1 MVDDANRQDVR
12 QPNDGK
18 EANKKLTAESL
29 SDEQLE
35 MIAGAWDDLRNSNT
49 PMADLCE
56 AMSQSKLFDF
66 TSKYNTNN
74 LELRAIASS
83 ARETLEARHLAQR
96 NARKQE
102 LQHILDAVDSKLTY
116 ADKRTALSDLLG
128 FRTIYDMNISDIDHF
143 LADARKELEEIEAN
157 ESQGSQSAD
166 DEQTTA
172 GGNTSSQVN
181 NQNSGQS
188 AGGNITPSVSGPGRR
203 IATRGARP
211 LEHDLTLTF
220 IDQTHDAIAAARDA
234 AESRRRDELQEGGRL
249 KRFLKRIWM
258 GENGVFGAYYLE
270 KYKKE
275 ALETISQEND
285 VLAHVSDED
294 GRRRAQLATIYRFQ
308 SEYEESIHTD
318 AGERRTKLDDSSK
331 FSGGVKDLIR
341 RYVEDEI
348 TDPEA
353 LEEERGR
360 LLQEL
365 SDSEGKEAVGEGK
378 VRIDN
383 LLDISEQVKAM
394 VDHGESLDRV
404 LGSMNVYVGESR
416 SNVRSESELS
426 KTERV
431 IERLKRTKVGS
442 LVSPEVIGLSAA
454 VALGMARA
462 GRGTLMRAA
471 GVTLAPG
478 VLGGIFSAFREH
490 ARVKQERTI
499 HSREMAQGKRYEL
512 GVRREEMEATRYETI
527 EANALSRMLEDLL
540 VVNESDEEGAEN
552 AQNAYETIASVE
564 ARIQL
569 SDKRNIDLISYS
581 SVTEIELE
589 RQRLD
594 VARARAK
601 IMLGSRIDNL
611 SKEYRDQLG
620 ITEEMSV
627 DEALEQFTGPV
638 VELNSD
644 IDAKD
649 RAFRSLRRRRVAKA
663 AAVGAATSLAVG
675 VGIQEAAAF
684 ADPSYDGILER
695 VVDPE
700 TSSTDGRQTLLEGL
714 VNAQPGSIERTEPSA
729 VYESHTIG
737 SSGGQIEIPRGYSV
751 AENTDGT
758 ISIEAPDGSRLAD
771 GLMLDDQ
778 GHLTPSSLEALR
790 EKGVVSTDLG
800 QVIEHASTVT
810 KEVSVD
816 EYNQQHAKDLTHV
829 KRDFWYDNSTSPYD
843 KNELGLWWG
852 GTNGNGVGPEGG
864 IQMSVSSMTEGE
876 SRYNGHNVSWSESAQ
891 EGKIKLAISAS
902 RDTQSMVYM
911 VDVNPDGTIDIPADS
926 PAAKFFSVD
935 ASGQTEFRG
944 AYAELAEVH
953 ETREGVT
960 HIRPLATEVG
970 SNSIKAIA
978 TETTETT
985 VEHVPRLK
993 LTPPAVEHLIS
1004 EKEVEGFGAPGFVPR
1019 RSLERTQRTASRL
1032 PDYDDSVK
1040 ERLRRLRESTLRP
1053 NSTNHDSDGAGYG
1066 NLNYNNPNK
1075 RGRWYQERSP
1085 RLQQDPDAELETGE
1099 ELDFYYNQQI
1109 NSRGKEYIA
1118 EIDERIDD
1126 NEVLRDMDKNTR
1138 AIVVMPVHA
1147 SEESNNIYK
1156 TLSLYSQ
1163 QDEESKSQ
1171 SVILMNLNWIDR
1183 EKDSP
1188 EKAAGIQKTLDEIE
1202 RFKDDHP
1209 EVKIAQFTKEWS
1221 NDWYENVRHKA
1232 MYGEIIKTLYDTA
1245 AFSVRRAIKE
1255 GRMPKDQEVLMIT
1268 NDADARGM
1276 SKNYLERYI
1285 KQMDRSPRSDG
1296 FIGRIHWGL
1305 EAAEKYPGYYYA
1317 QRYQQLANELSTGA
1331 RGFKTPPATIGP
1343 NSAFRVKAYAA
1354 IGGCE
1359 DQNDM
1364 GVGADS
1370 VLGYRLWA
1378 ARNGDEQSTSRHSR
1392 RVICPVAGAEI
1403 YSAPERLLN
1412 QGYREGK
1419 FMPDAWRNFN
1429 QQVARDG
1436 GSSDESTMVP
1446 DEDIGRDFESIRERI
1461 EQQYTEYINRWYGG
1475 DMSLASLTL
1484 SVLHPSDRSVE
1495 KPKEMWKLRRMSGG
1509 RVEFHFTNAGI
1520 SQLKRSMIRDD
1531 KGRNRSLGKQL
1542 ERKYYGGWTRRSRQQ
1557 APLARPKQS

>member
-1 MVDDANRQDVR
+1 
-12 QPNDGK
+12 
-18 EANKKLTAESL
+18 
-29 SDEQLE
+29 
-35 MIAGAWDDLRNSNT
+35 
-49 PMADLCE
+49 
-56 AMSQSKLFDF
+56 
-66 TSKYNTNN
+66 
-74 LELRAIASS
+74 
-83 ARETLEARHLAQR
+83 
-96 NARKQE
+96 
-102 LQHILDAVDSKLTY
+102 
-116 ADKRTALSDLLG
+116 
-128 FRTIYDMNISDIDHF
+128 
-143 LADARKELEEIEAN
+143 
-157 ESQGSQSAD
+157 
-166 DEQTTA
+166 
-172 GGNTSSQVN
+172 
-181 NQNSGQS
+181 
-188 AGGNITPSVSGPGRR
+188 
-203 IATRGARP
+203 
-211 LEHDLTLTF
+211 
-220 IDQTHDAIAAARDA
+220 
-234 AESRRRDELQEGGRL
+234 
-249 KRFLKRIWM
+249 
-258 GENGVFGAYYLE
+258 
-270 KYKKE
+270 
-275 ALETISQEND
+275 
-285 VLAHVSDED
+285 
-294 GRRRAQLATIYRFQ
+294 
-308 SEYEESIHTD
+308 
-318 AGERRTKLDDSSK
+318 
-331 FSGGVKDLIR
+331 
-341 RYVEDEI
+341 
-348 TDPEA
+348 
-353 LEEERGR
+353 
-360 LLQEL
+360 
-365 SDSEGKEAVGEGK
+365 
-378 VRIDN
+378 
-383 LLDISEQVKAM
+383 
-394 VDHGESLDRV
+394 
-404 LGSMNVYVGESR
+404 
-416 SNVRSESELS
+416 
-426 KTERV
+426 
-431 IERLKRTKVGS
+431 
-442 LVSPEVIGLSAA
+442 
-454 VALGMARA
+454 
-462 GRGTLMRAA
+462 
-471 GVTLAPG
+471 
-478 VLGGIFSAFREH
+478 
-490 ARVKQERTI
+490 
-499 HSREMAQGKRYEL
+499 
-512 GVRREEMEATRYETI
+512 
-527 EANALSRMLEDLL
+527 
-540 VVNESDEEGAEN
+540 
-552 AQNAYETIASVE
+552 
-564 ARIQL
+564 
-569 SDKRNIDLISYS
+569 
-581 SVTEIELE
+581 
-589 RQRLD
+589 
-594 VARARAK
+594 
-601 IMLGSRIDNL
+601 
-611 SKEYRDQLG
+611 
-620 ITEEMSV
+620 
-627 DEALEQFTGPV
+627 
-638 VELNSD
+638 
-644 IDAKD
+644 
-649 RAFRSLRRRRVAKA
+649 
-663 AAVGAATSLAVG
+663 
-675 VGIQEAAAF
+675 
-684 ADPSYDGILER
+684 
-695 VVDPE
+695 
-700 TSSTDGRQTLLEGL
+700 
-714 VNAQPGSIERTEPSA
+714 
-729 VYESHTIG
+729 
-737 SSGGQIEIPRGYSV
+737 
-751 AENTDGT
+751 
-758 ISIEAPDGSRLAD
+758 
-771 GLMLDDQ
+771 
-778 GHLTPSSLEALR
+778 
-790 EKGVVSTDLG
+790 
-800 QVIEHASTVT
+800 
-810 KEVSVD
+810 
-816 EYNQQHAKDLTHV
+816 
-829 KRDFWYDNSTSPYD
+829 
-843 KNELGLWWG
+843 
-852 GTNGNGVGPEGG
+852 
-864 IQMSVSSMTEGE
+864 
-876 SRYNGHNVSWSESAQ
+876 
-891 EGKIKLAISAS
+891 
-902 RDTQSMVYM
+902 
-911 VDVNPDGTIDIPADS
+911 
-926 PAAKFFSVD
+926 
-935 ASGQTEFRG
+935 
-944 AYAELAEVH
+944 
-953 ETREGVT
+953 
-960 HIRPLATEVG
+960 
-970 SNSIKAIA
+970 
-978 TETTETT
+978 
-985 VEHVPRLK
+985 
-993 LTPPAVEHLIS
+993 
-1004 EKEVEGFGAPGFVPR
+1004 
-1019 RSLERTQRTASRL
+1019 
-1032 PDYDDSVK
+1032 
-1040 ERLRRLRESTLRP
+1040 LRP

-1183 EKDSP
+1183 EKDNP

-1403 YSAPERLLN
+1403 DSAPERLLN